1 MSPGGQGRHPMPAT
15 SKPAGAF
22 QYEDSNAIQ
31 ADQMTE
37 WTEDCAN
44 LQMVTSLAQGEVIR
58 VNLQP
63 SQTMGPQEPRE
74 QGAPRVLGGDQNEQA
89 HPKS

>member
-1 MSPGGQGRHPMPAT
+1 MPEM

-22 QYEDSNAIQ
+22 EYEDSNAIQ

-44 LQMVTSLAQGEVIR
+44 LQMQTSLAQGELIR

-63 SQTMGPQEPRE
+63 SQGLRPSESRE
-74 QGAPRVLGGDQNEQA
+74 QEAPRGLHGDQNDQA
-89 HPKS
+89 RPKS